1 MYNYMFSVSSVCIA
15 FLFTVVSSRYKHAV
29 VLVACLS
36 MYRCALTLF
45 RHQQLQILILRR
57 AYDLL
62 TLPVVN
68 EMIAVKWEQFGKYV
82 DLVHRVLL
90 LIVFH

>member
-1 MYNYMFSVSSVCIA
+1 MLVCLCIA
-15 FLFTVVSSRYKHAV
+15 VR
-29 VLVACLS
+29 
-36 MYRCALTLF
+36 ALTTLL

-82 DLVHRVLL
+82 ALVHRVLL